1 MEKTVKAKKA
11 LRRTESSDI
20 AAYLVFAREH
30 RGGGHAYV
38 TLLGLRTFDT
48 LELLDRVKR
57 GLSYRA
63 LERFQQNVALST
75 EELAALVQIKP
86 RTLAR
91 RREEGRL
98 TPEESDHLIRASRV
112 FAKAL
117 ELFEGDAAQ
126 ARSWLAAPA
135 KALGGRSPFEV
146 AGSEMGAREVENLI
160 GRLEHGVFP

>member
-1 MEKTVKAKKA
+1 MTAGMKSPFRK
-11 LRRTESSDI
+11 TESSDI

-30 RGGGHAYV
+30 RGGGHAHV
-38 TLLGLRTFDT
+38 VLLGLKTFDT
-48 LELLDRVKR
+48 IKLLDQVKR

-63 LERFQQNVALST
+63 LERFQKNADLSM

-98 TPEESDHLIRASRV
+98 TPEESDHLIRAARV

-117 ELFEGDAAQ
+117 ELFEGDAA
-126 ARSWLAAPA
+126 AVRVWLATPA
-135 KALGGRSPFEV
+135 KALGGRSPLEV
-146 AGSEMGAREVENLI
+146 AESEVGAREVENLI
-160 GRLEHGVFP
+160 GRLEHGVFS